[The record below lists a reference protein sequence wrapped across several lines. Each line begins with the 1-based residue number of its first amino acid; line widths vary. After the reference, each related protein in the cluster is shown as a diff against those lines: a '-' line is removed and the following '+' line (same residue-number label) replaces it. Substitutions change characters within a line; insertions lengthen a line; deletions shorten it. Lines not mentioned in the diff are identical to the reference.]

1 MLTSAGFFVI
11 SFNSPLLKEPR
22 MIEIAADLAGVFK
35 PQAAVQNA
43 ALSRFRPILMNT
55 ESRPSWSS
63 CH

>member
-1 MLTSAGFFVI
+1 MI